1 MQKRNLKPGELV
13 HVPSDVTLMKCV
25 EFELDNK
32 PVNGTIPTGIL
43 ETQKP
48 SVHLFV
54 SDVDTMRCK
63 ILYKGSYWLVNKK
76 DIYPIENNRS

>member
-1 MQKRNLKPGELV
+1 MQPRNLKPGELV

-25 EFELDNK
+25 DFEFDNI
-32 PVNGTIPTGIL
+32 PNYGTIPTGIL

-54 SDVDTMRCK
+54 SDVDTKRCK
-63 ILYKGSYWLVNKK
+63 ILYKGSYWLVDKK
-76 DIYPIENNRS
+76 DIYPID

>member
-1 MQKRNLKPGELV
+1 MMGQRNLKPGELV

-25 EFELDNK
+25 ELEWENV

-43 ETQKP
+43 ETDKP
-48 SVHLFV
+48 SLHLYV
-54 SDVDTMRCK
+54 SDVDARRCK

-76 DIYPIENNRS
+76 DIYPID

>member
-1 MQKRNLKPGELV
+1 MSRRNLKPGELV

-25 EFELDNK
+25 ELEWENV

-48 SVHLFV
+48 SLLLYV
-54 SDVDTMRCK
+54 SDVDSRRCK
-63 ILYKGSYWLVNKK
+63 ILYKGSLWLVDKR
-76 DIYPIENNRS
+76 DIYPID

>member
-1 MQKRNLKPGELV
+1 MGQRNLKPGELV

-25 EFELDNK
+25 EFDFEAS

-48 SVHLFV
+48 SLHLYV
-54 SDVDTMRCK
+54 SDVDSRRCK
-63 ILYKGSYWLVNKK
+63 IFYNGSLWLVNKR
-76 DIYPIENNRS
+76 DIYPID